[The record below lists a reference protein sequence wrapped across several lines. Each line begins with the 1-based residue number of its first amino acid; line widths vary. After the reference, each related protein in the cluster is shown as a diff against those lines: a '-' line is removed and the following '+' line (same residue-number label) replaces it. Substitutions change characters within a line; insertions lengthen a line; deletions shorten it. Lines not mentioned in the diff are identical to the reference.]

1 MTITNVRVEGFR
13 LLKDTH
19 LSIEKNTTVIVGRNN
34 SGKTSLTSI
43 FERFLKDQGKSVRLE
58 DFSSENQ
65 RGFFDAKKALEQ
77 KIEIEEV
84 FNLLPR
90 ITLTCTLEYD
100 PKALDIG
107 PLSPFVIDVDERS
120 HEAIVRIVY
129 KPKLDSISKLL
140 TPLETNVK
148 VNPTAH
154 FVKHLKENIN
164 SCYDLSVLA
173 VDPTDNTNTRA
184 FFGSVELSPLI
195 KCNVIRAQRTLEHA
209 KDGETNVIGKLLN
222 SMFETA
228 SSPNAVNSDQTL
240 ASQLRTSVEGVE
252 HDIQKS
258 FDKMLQ
264 QLMPAMGLLGFPGMD
279 GTVIQPQTLL
289 NVESLL
295 SDHTKICYKGEG
307 SVNLPEGYNGLGTRH
322 LIYMLLHLESYHKEY
337 RSLEVRPST
346 HVIFVEEPEA
356 HLHPQMQEVFINQLQ
371 KIVKKLS
378 EAYPEEPEWN
388 VQFIIT
394 THSSHIA
401 NTADFDAIR
410 YFLKYT
416 DLSNPYTVIK
426 DLKKGLKEVSQDDKE
441 FLHKYMTLTKC
452 DLYFA
457 DKAILVEGTTER
469 ILMPKLIQLV
479 EEEIEEDNKLCSQYV
494 STIEVGGAYAHL
506 FYPLLDFLEVKS
518 LIITD
523 LDSVKEVKRNKKTVG
538 VKCPVAEGT
547 LTSNASIKNWFEEQR
562 RPPLETIINK
572 TDAEKTLK
580 NRRIAYQIPEKNNN
594 TACARSFEDALILAN
609 MKLFKMRKSGNYAN
623 RAWLEAKKLAKSDT
637 AFRFAIL
644 EQHWNVPRYISEG
657 LTWLSKPKHTAKATT
672 SEAEVNCL

>member
-43 FERFLKDQGKSVRLE
+43 FERFLRDQGKSVRLE

-120 HEAIVRIVY
+120 YEAIVRIVY

-222 SMFETA
+222 SMFQTA
-228 SSPNAVNSDQTL
+228 SSPNAINSDQTL

-337 RSLEVRPST
+337 RSLYP
-346 HVIFVEEPEA
+346 IN
-356 HLHPQMQEVFINQLQ
+356 LKMQ
-371 KIVKKLS
+371 
-378 EAYPEEPEWN
+378 A
-388 VQFIIT
+388 
-394 THSSHIA
+394 
-401 NTADFDAIR
+401 
-410 YFLKYT
+410 
-416 DLSNPYTVIK
+416 
-426 DLKKGLKEVSQDDKE
+426 
-441 FLHKYMTLTKC
+441 
-452 DLYFA
+452 
-457 DKAILVEGTTER
+457 
-469 ILMPKLIQLV
+469 
-479 EEEIEEDNKLCSQYV
+479 
-494 STIEVGGAYAHL
+494 
-506 FYPLLDFLEVKS
+506 
-518 LIITD
+518 
-523 LDSVKEVKRNKKTVG
+523 
-538 VKCPVAEGT
+538 
-547 LTSNASIKNWFEEQR
+547 
-562 RPPLETIINK
+562 
-572 TDAEKTLK
+572 
-580 NRRIAYQIPEKNNN
+580 
-594 TACARSFEDALILAN
+594 
-609 MKLFKMRKSGNYAN
+609 
-623 RAWLEAKKLAKSDT
+623 
-637 AFRFAIL
+637 
-644 EQHWNVPRYISEG
+644 
-657 LTWLSKPKHTAKATT
+657 
-672 SEAEVNCL
+672 

>member
-1 MTITNVRVEGFR
+1 MAITNVRVEGFR
-13 LLKDTH
+13 LLKDVN
-19 LSIEKNTTVIVGRNN
+19 LSLEKETTVIVGRNN

-43 FERFLKDQGKSVRLE
+43 FERFLRDQGKSVRLE

-65 RGFFDAKKALEQ
+65 SRFFDAKKALDNQ
-77 KIEIEEV
+77 AEV
-84 FNLLPR
+84 AEVLSILPR

-100 PKALDIG
+100 TEALDIG
-107 PLSPFVIDVDERS
+107 PLSPFVIDVDEAS
-120 HEAIVRIVY
+120 HEAIVCMVY

-140 TPLETNVK
+140 TPLDTSEK
-148 VNPTAH
+148 VDTTVH

-173 VDPTDNTNTRA
+173 LDPTDNSNTRA
-184 FFGSVELSPLI
+184 FSGSVEFNPLI
-195 KCNVIRAQRTLEHA
+195 MCNVIRAQRTLEHA

-222 SMFETA
+222 NMFQTA
-228 SSPNAVNSDQTL
+228 SSPNAINSDQVL
-240 ASQLRTSVEGVE
+240 ASQLRASVEGVE
-252 HDIQKS
+252 YDIQKS
-258 FDKMLQ
+258 FDMMLQ
-264 QLMPAMGLLGFPGMD
+264 KLMPAMGLLGFPGMD

-295 SDHTKICYKGEG
+295 SEHTKICYKGEG
-307 SVNLPEGYNGLGTRH
+307 NVNLPEGYNGLGTRH

-337 RSLEVRPST
+337 RSLEVRPAT

-356 HLHPQMQEVFINQLQ
+356 HLHPQMQEVFISQLQ

-378 EAYPEEPEWN
+378 EAYPDDPEWN
-388 VQFIIT
+388 VQFVIT

-401 NTADFDAIR
+401 NTANFDAIR
-410 YFLKYT
+410 YFLKYPNI
-416 DLSNPYTVIK
+416 SYPYTIIK
-426 DLKKGLKEVSQDDKE
+426 DLKKGLKKISPNDKK

-479 EEEIEEDNKLCSQYV
+479 EEGIEENSKLSSQYV

-523 LDSVKEVKRNKKTVG
+523 LDSVKQVKRKTRLVR
-538 VKCPVAEGT
+538 VKCPVAEGEW
-547 LTSNASIKNWFEEQR
+547 TSNVSIKNWFKEEGSAFLQ
-562 RPPLETIINK
+562 LLMNK
-572 TDAEKTLK
+572 TETEKVIE
-580 NRRIAYQIPEKNNN
+580 NRRIAYQVPEEDNQ
-594 TACARSFEDALILAN
+594 TACGRSFEDALILAN
-609 MKLFKMRKSGNYAN
+609 MKMFKMRKSGNYAN

-644 EQHWNVPRYISEG
+644 EENWNVPRYIVEG
-657 LTWLSKPKHTAKATT
+657 LTWLSAPKLTVETVT
-672 SEAEVNCL
+672 SEVEKNCL

>member
-13 LLKDTH
+13 LLKDSN
-19 LSIEKNTTVIVGRNN
+19 LSLEKDTTVIVGRNN

-43 FERFLKDQGKSVRLE
+43 FERFLRDQGKSVRLE

-65 RGFFDAKKALEQ
+65 KGFFDAKKALDKNA
-77 KIEIEEV
+77 KIDEILK
-84 FNLLPR
+84 LLPR

-100 PKALDIG
+100 PESLDIG
-107 PLSPFVIDVDERS
+107 PLSPFVIDVDETS
-120 HEAIVRIVY
+120 HEAIVSMVY
-129 KPKLDSISKLL
+129 SPKLDAVSKLL
-140 TPLETNVK
+140 TPLETSDK
-148 VNPTAH
+148 VNPNIH
-154 FVKHLKENIN
+154 FIKHLKENIN
-164 SCYDLSVLA
+164 SCYDLSVMA
-173 VDPTDNTNTRA
+173 IDPTDSSNIRA
-184 FFGSVELSPLI
+184 FKGSVELKPLI
-195 KCNVIRAQRTLEHA
+195 MCNVIRAQRTLEHA

-222 SMFETA
+222 NMFQTA
-228 SSPNAVNSDQTL
+228 SSPNAINSDQVL
-240 ASQLRTSVEGVE
+240 ASQLRASVEGVE

-258 FDKMLQ
+258 FDKMLEK
-264 QLMPAMGLLGFPGMD
+264 LMPAMGLLGFPGMD

-295 SDHTKICYKGEG
+295 SDHTKICYKGDG
-307 SVNLPEGYNGLGTRH
+307 NVNLPEGYNGLGTRH

-337 RSLEVRPST
+337 RSLEVRPAT

-356 HLHPQMQEVFINQLQ
+356 HLHPQMQEVFISQLQ
-371 KIVKKLS
+371 KIVSKLS
-378 EAYPEEPEWN
+378 EAYPEEPEWK
-388 VQFIIT
+388 VQFVIT

-401 NTADFDAIR
+401 NTANFDAIR
-410 YFLKYT
+410 YFLKYANM
-416 DLSNPYTVIK
+416 SNPYTIIK
-426 DLKKGLKEVSQDDKE
+426 DLKKGLMKVSPDDKK

-479 EEEIEEDNKLCSQYV
+479 EEGIEENNKLSSQYV

-523 LDSVKEVKRNKKTVG
+523 LDSVKQVKRKTKLVR
-538 VKCPVAEGT
+538 VKCPVAEGAW
-547 LTSNASIKNWFEEQR
+547 TSNASIKSWFKEEG
-562 RPPLETIINK
+562 PTPLQLIVNK
-572 TDAEKTLK
+572 ADTEKTIK
-580 NRRIAYQIPEKNNN
+580 NRRIAYQVPEENNQ

-609 MKLFKMRKSGNYAN
+609 MKMFKMRKSGNYAN

-644 EQHWNVPRYISEG
+644 EENWNVPRYIVEG
-657 LTWLSKPKHTAKATT
+657 LTWLATPKLTVKTVT
-672 SEAEVNCL
+672 SEVEENCI

>member
-1 MTITNVRVEGFR
+1 MTITNVRVKGFR
-13 LLKDTH
+13 LLKDAN
-19 LSIEKNTTVIVGRNN
+19 LSLEKDTTVIVGRNN

-43 FERFLKDQGKSVRLE
+43 FERFLRDQGKSVRLE

-65 RGFFDAKKALEQ
+65 KGFFDAKKALD
-77 KIEIEEV
+77 KKAEIEEV
-84 FNLLPR
+84 FSLLPR

-100 PKALDIG
+100 PEALDIG
-107 PLSPFVIDVDERS
+107 PLSPFVIDVDETS
-120 HEAIVRIVY
+120 HEAIIRMVY

-140 TPLETNVK
+140 TPLETSDK
-148 VNPTAH
+148 VDPTVH

-173 VDPTDNTNTRA
+173 IDPTDSSNTRA
-184 FFGSVELSPLI
+184 FLGSAELKPLI
-195 KCNVIRAQRTLEHA
+195 MCNVIRAQRTLEHA

-222 SMFETA
+222 DMFQTA
-228 SSPNAVNSDQTL
+228 SSPNAITSDQTL
-240 ASQLRTSVEGVE
+240 ASQLRSSVEGVE
-252 HDIQKS
+252 HEIQES
-258 FDKMLQ
+258 FDRMLQ
-264 QLMPAMGLLGFPGMD
+264 KLMPAMGLLGFPGMD

-307 SVNLPEGYNGLGTRH
+307 NVNLPEGYNGLGTRH

-337 RSLEVRPST
+337 RSLEVRPTT

-356 HLHPQMQEVFINQLQ
+356 HLHPQMQEVFISQLQ
-371 KIVKKLS
+371 KIVNKLS
-378 EAYPEEPEWN
+378 EAYPEEPVWN
-388 VQFIIT
+388 VQFVIT

-410 YFLKYT
+410 YFLKHPNT
-416 DLSNPYTVIK
+416 PNPYTVIK
-426 DLKKGLKEVSQDDKE
+426 DLKRGLRKVCRDDKE

-469 ILMPKLIQLV
+469 MLMPKLIQLV
-479 EEEIEEDNKLCSQYV
+479 EEGIEEENKLSSQYV

-506 FYPLLDFLEVKS
+506 FYPLLDFLEIKS

-523 LDSVKEVKRNKKTVG
+523 LDSVKSVKRKTKTVR
-538 VKCPVAEGT
+538 VKCPVAEGEW
-547 LTSNASIKNWFEEQR
+547 TSNASIKSWFQEKK
-562 RPPLETIINK
+562 RPCLKTIMDK
-572 TDAEKTLK
+572 TDADKVIKT
-580 NRRIAYQIPEKNNN
+580 RRIAYQVPEEKKVP
-594 TACARSFEDALILAN
+594 ACGRSFEDALILAN
-609 MKLFKMRKSGNYAN
+609 MKLFKMRKKGDYAN
-623 RAWLEAKKLAKSDT
+623 RAWLKAKKLAKSDT

-644 EQHWNVPRYISEG
+644 EDNWNVPRYIVEG
-657 LTWLSKPKHTAKATT
+657 LTWLSKSKHRVEKST
-672 SEAEVNCL
+672 SEMEVSCL